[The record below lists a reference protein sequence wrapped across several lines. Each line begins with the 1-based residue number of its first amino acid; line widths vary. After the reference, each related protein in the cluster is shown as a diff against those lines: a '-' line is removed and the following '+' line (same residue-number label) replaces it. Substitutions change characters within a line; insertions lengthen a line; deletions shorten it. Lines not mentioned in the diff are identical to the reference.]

1 MSEQDPFTEL
11 LLVSLCCSH
20 PSKELLLSV
29 CSKVGAKGDFWC
41 VFSLASS
48 RLDKSLFPGNRMLI
62 HVLPMRVMTFGSCLS
77 LTPIPQT
84 TFSTSVSQFLY
95 RWPNSAVS
103 CELEGRAKNKGEWT
117 EYRITD
123 LAGASSFSAKN
134 DQTLHARW
142 IAADTFSLC
151 SLITS
156 TYV

>member
-1 MSEQDPFTEL
+1 
-11 LLVSLCCSH
+11 
-20 PSKELLLSV
+20 
-29 CSKVGAKGDFWC
+29 
-41 VFSLASS
+41 
-48 RLDKSLFPGNRMLI
+48 MLI

-142 IAADTFSLC
+142 IADDTFSLC
-151 SLITS
+151 SLKRQTNFNIRLKFS
-156 TYV
+156 HFPSGIHLLVVDRYVGFQIVHHISNKYVSEGDQLRPEEDNGLTREK